1 MEKYGIFSIKTRS
14 KSKTKTNEKILEYI
28 YDPIKKP
35 KSPYYLWS
43 EKERI
48 KLKEKIKDNKQL
60 LKELGNLWNKMPES
74 DKNFWKEL
82 SDIEKE
88 NYNKKLNSIF
98 SEENDVKLNLKND
111 KDDNKIFKKIILR
124 NSKKKL
130 AETCQSK
137 KPKLK

>member
-14 KSKTKTNEKILEYI
+14 KSKKKTNEKILEYI

-60 LKELGNLWNKMPES
+60 LKELGILWNKMPES
-74 DKNFWKEL
+74 EKKLWQEL

-98 SEENDVKLNLKND
+98 SDENDVKLNLKND

-130 AETCQSK
+130 AEAYQSK
-137 KPKLK
+137 KAKLK